1 MNRSQLAVFLL
12 IAAVALA
19 GGCKAK
25 DEPAPDSGA
34 GPGNAAD
41 PAGTA
46 ATPTATNSPAAGGG
60 EAVVAKATLSS
71 PDPKL
76 GGTVTFTQEGYDV
89 KIVAEVTGASPGKHG
104 IHVHE
109 YGKCDAPSFES
120 AGAHVNPDGAA
131 HGCPGSPEL
140 HPGDLGN
147 IEVGADGTGRLELTT
162 SALTVTPGS
171 NSVVGK
177 AVLLHER
184 EDDCVSR
191 PAGNSGGRIACGLVE
206 QSGGTQ

>member
-1 MNRSQLAVFLL
+1 MNRRQRAVFFLV
-12 IAAVALA
+12 AAVALA

-34 GPGNAAD
+34 GPSD
-41 PAGTA
+41 TAGTGATDTPA
-46 ATPTATNSPAAGGG
+46 APAAGGG

-76 GGTVTFTQEGYDV
+76 SGTVTFTQEGYDV

-109 YGKCDAPSFES
+109 YGMCDAPSFES

-147 IEVGADGTGRLELTT
+147 IEVGSDGTGRLELTT

-184 EDDCVSR
+184 ADDCVSR

>member
-12 IAAVALA
+12 VAAVASA

-25 DEPAPDSGA
+25 DEPAPGSGV
-34 GPGNAAD
+34 GPGD
-41 PAGTA
+41 TAGTA
-46 ATPTATNSPAAGGG
+46 ATPTPAAPAAGGG
-60 EAVVAKATLSS
+60 EAAVAKATLSG
-71 PDPKL
+71 PDPKVS
-76 GGTVTFTQEGYDV
+76 GTVTFTQEGYDV

-109 YGKCDAPSFES
+109 YGQCDAPAFDS

-177 AVLLHER
+177 AVILHER
-184 EDDCVSR
+184 IDDCVSR
-191 PAGNSGGRIACGLVE
+191 PAGNSGGRIACGLAE